1 MVESLCYGD
10 LNTNCFNMSYKP
22 IPFTY
27 GVRTLTE
34 INALT
39 GMQEGDT
46 VYNSTWQIIEIYSGT
61 NWINSQSFEA
71 VTTSAV
77 VIPPTG
83 TIPSGDRSGSAF
95 PNDGGYAIEQTS
107 NNSAQLSAVGGNDNY
122 YLGTKIRGTSSSGS
136 TSRIVIAHC
145 GKWPMFVGTTT
156 VDGSTATIGK
166 GNFIETPRS
175 TYGTTGFFS
184 NGGTAGEDQDVG
196 TFLEAGS
203 SSSDSYR
210 NYLCVV
216 QTVENS

>member
-1 MVESLCYGD
+1 
-10 LNTNCFNMSYKP
+10 MSYKP

-83 TIPSGDRSGSAF
+83 TIPNGDRSGNAF
-95 PNDGGYAIEQTS
+95 PNDGGYAMQQAAS
-107 NNSAQLSAVGGNDNY
+107 NYVELASVGTNDNF
-122 YLGTKIRGTSSSGS
+122 YLGAKIRGTSSSGS
-136 TSRIVIAHC
+136 TSRIVIAHS
-145 GKWPMFVGTTT
+145 GKWPMFVGIT
-156 VDGSTATIGK
+156 DNAGSTVTISK
-166 GNFIETPRS
+166 GNFIQVPAS
-175 TYGTTGFFS
+175 TYGTIGFFS
-184 NGGTAGEDQDVG
+184 NAGGSGGELDVG
-196 TFLEAGS
+196 TFLESGS

-210 NYLCVV
+210 NYTCAV
-216 QTVENS
+216 QTVELQ